1 MVQLLY
7 IANPLCSWCWGF
19 APSIEQLRARFPGLT
34 IGLRMGPLA
43 AEDGRPLD
51 EAGRARL
58 RAHWR
63 KVEERTGQPFDFA
76 FLERARFPYTSEA
89 PCRALLLLRERW
101 PALALAGLL
110 RLQERFYARGED
122 ITDPELLRDVLCGEF
137 GVEEE
142 RFRARF
148 FDPSLGRAVAA
159 EWRATA
165 ALGVVGYPT
174 LLALRGRRAVTL
186 AAGWRAGQELVA
198 ALERVGARPG

>member
-19 APSIEQLRARFPGLT
+19 APSLEQLLARFPG
-34 IGLRMGPLA
+34 IDIILRTGPLA
-43 AEDGRPLD
+43 KEDGRPLD

-58 RAHWR
+58 RGHWQR
-63 KVEERTGQPFDFA
+63 VQERTGQPFDFA
-76 FLERARFPYTSEA
+76 FLERARFPYTSEP

-101 PALALAGLL
+101 PALAVAGLL

-122 ITDPELLRDVLCGEF
+122 ITDPERLGDILCGEF

-148 FDPSLGRAVAA
+148 FDPSLREMVAA
-159 EWRATA
+159 EWRKTA

-174 LLALRGRRAVTL
+174 LLALRGPRAVLL
-186 AAGWRAGQELVA
+186 ASGWRPGHELVA
-198 ALERVGARPG
+198 ALERLGAG